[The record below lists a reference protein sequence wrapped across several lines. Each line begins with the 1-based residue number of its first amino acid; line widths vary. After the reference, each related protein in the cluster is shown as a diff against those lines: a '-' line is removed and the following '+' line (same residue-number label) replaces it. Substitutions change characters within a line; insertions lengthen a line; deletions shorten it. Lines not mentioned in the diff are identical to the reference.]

1 MNYRVKI
8 EEASGL
14 VEDIISSEKYYFE
27 DLVPSKLEEDLAVV
41 YGIVDKNTL
50 ETLYVGRTK
59 KLRRRLY
66 TNHLQGNKS
75 TARLKKYIVEDEIN
89 YPNINTYDDA
99 KQWIKNN
106 CYFQYINIEDS
117 RERGHVEGLLGL
129 LLDSRYIED
138 EDRKSVV

>member
-1 MNYRVKI
+1 MNYSIKI
-8 EEASGL
+8 EEASKL
-14 VEDIISSEKYYFE
+14 VEDIISREKYYFKN
-27 DLVPSKLEEDLAVV
+27 LIPSKLEEDLAVV
-41 YGIVDKNTL
+41 YAIIDKNTL

-117 RERGHVEGLLGL
+117 RERGHVEGLLGF

-138 EDRKSVV
+138 EH

>member
-1 MNYRVKI
+1 MNYSVKI
-8 EEASGL
+8 EEASKL
-14 VEDIISSEKYYFE
+14 VEDIISREKYYFKN
-27 DLVPSKLEEDLAVV
+27 LIPSKLEEDLAVV
-41 YGIVDKNTL
+41 YAIVDKNTL

-117 RERGHVEGLLGL
+117 RERGHVEGLLGF

-138 EDRKSVV
+138 EH

>member
-8 EEASGL
+8 EEASRL
-14 VEDIISSEKYYFE
+14 IEDIISSEKYYFE

-41 YGIVDKNTL
+41 YAIVDKNTL

-117 RERGHVEGLLGL
+117 RERSHVEGLLGFL
-129 LLDSRYIED
+129 LNSRYIED
-138 EDRKSVV
+138 EH

>member
-138 EDRKSVV
+138 EH

>member
-1 MNYRVKI
+1 MNFNVRMELESK
-8 EEASGL
+8 L

-27 DLVPSKLEEDLAVV
+27 NLVPSKLKEDLAVV
-41 YGIVDKNTL
+41 YSIVDKNTL

-117 RERGHVEGLLGL
+117 RERGHVEGLLGF

-138 EDRKSVV
+138 EH

>member
-1 MNYRVKI
+1 MNFNVRM
-8 EEASGL
+8 ELASKL

-27 DLVPSKLEEDLAVV
+27 NLVPSKLKEDLAVV
-41 YGIVDKNTL
+41 YSIVDKNTL

-117 RERGHVEGLLGL
+117 RERGHVEGLLGF

-138 EDRKSVV
+138 EH

>member
-1 MNYRVKI
+1 VDIMNYSVKI
-8 EEASGL
+8 EEASKL
-14 VEDIISSEKYYFE
+14 VEDIISREKYYFKN
-27 DLVPSKLEEDLAVV
+27 LIPSKLEEDLAVV
-41 YGIVDKNTL
+41 YAIVDKNTL

-117 RERGHVEGLLGL
+117 RERGHVEGLLGF

-138 EDRKSVV
+138 EH

>member
-1 MNYRVKI
+1 VDIMNYSIKI
-8 EEASGL
+8 EEASKL
-14 VEDIISSEKYYFE
+14 VEDIISREKYYFKN
-27 DLVPSKLEEDLAVV
+27 LIPSKLEEDLAVV
-41 YGIVDKNTL
+41 YAIIDKNTL

-117 RERGHVEGLLGL
+117 RERGHVEGLLGF

-138 EDRKSVV
+138 EH

>member
-1 MNYRVKI
+1 MNFNVRM
-8 EEASGL
+8 ELASKL
-14 VEDIISSEKYYFE
+14 VEDITSSEKYYFE
-27 DLVPSKLEEDLAVV
+27 NLVPSKLKEDLAVV
-41 YGIVDKNTL
+41 YAIVDKNTL

-117 RERGHVEGLLGL
+117 RERGHVEGLLGF

-138 EDRKSVV
+138 EH

>member
-14 VEDIISSEKYYFE
+14 VEDIISNEKYYFE

-41 YGIVDKNTL
+41 YAIVDKNTL

-117 RERGHVEGLLGL
+117 RERGHVEGLLGF

-138 EDRKSVV
+138 EH